1 MGLLHLFYIFGINLK
16 PSMSTENQQTVE
28 LINVREM
35 FRKKNPKLAKR
46 IPGFVYRYI
55 TRIMHIDEINEI
67 LINHGNERGIE
78 FARSMVK
85 HFNVHETINGARN
98 IPASGRFIFASNHPL
113 GGFDALLMLC
123 NIDRILGETITLVND
138 VLMNIPQLAPI
149 FVPLNKHG
157 GHSKEVIHQIHEAYS
172 SDKQIL
178 IFPSGFAS
186 RMIKGKVQDFEWK
199 KHFIAKSIE
208 YQRDVIPVHVSGRNS
223 NFFYRLANFRT
234 FFRIKWNLEM
244 FYLADETFSHKN
256 QKFTITFGKPIPY
269 SDFDKSKTL
278 DQWANEVKDL
288 VYTLPNLSDGQYKT
302 F

>member
-1 MGLLHLFYIFGINLK
+1 MDYVNQEPVVHIN
-16 PSMSTENQQTVE
+16 
-28 LINVREM
+28 IREM
-35 FRKKNPKLAKR
+35 FLKKNPKLAKR
-46 IPGFVYRYI
+46 LPGFVYRYI
-55 TRIMHIDEINEI
+55 TRIMHIDELNEL
-67 LINHGNERGIE
+67 LINHGNECGIE

-85 HFNVHETINGARN
+85 HFNVHETIVGAEN
-98 IPASGRFIFASNHPL
+98 IPSSGRFIFASNHPL

-138 VLMNIPQLAPI
+138 VLMSIPQLAPI

-157 GHSKEVIHQIHEAYS
+157 GHSKEVIRQIHEAYA

-186 RMIKGKVQDFEWK
+186 RKIKGKIQDFVWK

-223 NFFYRLANFRT
+223 DFFYRLANFRA
-234 FFRIKWNLEM
+234 FFKLKWNLEM

-269 SDFDKSKTL
+269 THFDKSKTPN
-278 DQWANEVKDL
+278 QWASEVKDM
-288 VYTLPNLSDGQYKT
+288 VYKLPKEY
-302 F
+302 